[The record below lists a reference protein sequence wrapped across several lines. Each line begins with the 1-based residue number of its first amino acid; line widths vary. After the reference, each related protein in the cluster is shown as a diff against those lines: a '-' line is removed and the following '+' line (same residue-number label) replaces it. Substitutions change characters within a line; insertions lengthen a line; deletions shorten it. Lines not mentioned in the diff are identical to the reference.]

1 MKLYRTIAAGAL
13 CIGGF
18 IFGGAG
24 MPVFAGVDTS
34 AVSAA
39 SCVSPGDTV
48 VGKERLRF
56 AWDIDF
62 RTVFDNREC
71 DDRYTPNETFFFT
84 QLTPAVGLRMDGGRH
99 SLMGGVVWTQPIG
112 CDWEG
117 HRIIPELY
125 YMYRGRRWNFAFGML
140 PRKSLIRPLP
150 GYIESDSARY
160 FQPVVRGALLQH
172 RGRGWFFESLIDWRG
187 MQSDVRREA
196 FCVIAQ
202 GEWEPGRRPWRAGGL
217 VMMNHLARTRMAT
230 ADQHVIDNFIVNPYV
245 GAELGR
251 YVAPLDSL
259 ALRVGMLASMTRD
272 RGESVWRNSAGL
284 WLDVSAAWWRLSLAN
299 TLWLG
304 SKPLFPLYERYGM
317 ALNDGE
323 PYYAGRYYNR
333 TTLMGRIIDWRGIVQ
348 LDAALDFHLA
358 PGNFSFYQRLM
369 LSVSVGK

>member
-1 MKLYRTIAAGAL
+1 
-13 CIGGF
+13 
-18 IFGGAG
+18 
-24 MPVFAGVDTS
+24 MPVFAGVDT
-34 AVSAA
+34 APVSAA
-39 SCVSPGDTV
+39 SCASPGDTV
-48 VGKERLRF
+48 LGKERLRF

-202 GEWEPGRRPWRAGGL
+202 GEWEPGHRPWRAGGL

-245 GAELGR
+245 GAEVGR

-284 WLDVSAAWWRLSLAN
+284 WLDVSAAWWRLSLVN

-304 SKPLFPLYERYGM
+304 SKPLFPLYDRYGM